1 MALVETALVEM
12 SLVEMPLFKISL
24 VQMSLVEMQKK
35 LKRLEMKLYFAFLLR
50 TSFVKMS

>member
-1 MALVETALVEM
+1 MSFVVMALVEM

-24 VQMSLVEMQKK
+24 VQMSLVQMQKK
-35 LKRLEMKLYFAFLLR
+35 LKRLEMKLYLAFLLR